1 MGSQKI
7 RFVVERILT
16 QKRLQQGR
24 GVMEK
29 IVLPDQGLIST
40 EGGLGGGGGKAGL
53 LEWLLLVKIML
64 LEREGHHQ
72 VKNQVE
78 LTKILDSWCGISSNF
93 SYGKTSHIQCM
104 G

>member
-24 GVMEK
+24 GVVEK

-53 LEWLLLVKIML
+53 LEWLLPVKIML
-64 LEREGHHQ
+64 LEREGHRHCRYQ
-72 VKNQVE
+72 HKKYWQQGVLLAVFF
-78 LTKILDSWCGISSNF
+78 DSHGV
-93 SYGKTSHIQCM
+93 
-104 G
+104 